1 MQAHPDHNSATAGRR
16 TGRKIGL
23 IAGNGQFPLIFARA
37 ARQKGL
43 SVCAVAH
50 IGETVPELEAHVDAV
65 RWLHVG
71 QIKKLIKFFK
81 RSGVDVAA
89 MIGGIRK
96 TRMFADVRPDTKAIA
111 LFAAMKHTHDDGILR
126 AFADVL
132 EKAGIRVLPSTDLV
146 PELLAA
152 PGCWTRRTPS
162 RAEKAD
168 IELGW
173 KLAKEI
179 GRLGIGQCVVMGAG
193 SVLAVEAIDG
203 TDATIA
209 RGAGLGRGNA
219 VVVKICK
226 PNQDL
231 RFDIPAVGVE
241 TIETMAANGATALAV
256 EAGRTV
262 VFDRDRMIA
271 TADGAGIAIVALE
284 GVDD

>member
-1 MQAHPDHNSATAGRR
+1 MQPPSQRDGAGARR
-16 TGRKIGL
+16 PIGL

-37 ARQKGL
+37 ARRRGL
-43 SVCAVAH
+43 PVVAVAH
-50 IGETVPELEAHVDAV
+50 IGETVAELDSHVDAIQ
-65 RWLHVG
+65 WLHVG
-71 QIKKLIKFFK
+71 QIRKLIRFFK
-81 RSGVDVAA
+81 RSGVEVAA

-96 TRMFADVRPDTKAIA
+96 TRMFTDVRPDTKAIA
-111 LFAAMKHTHDDGILR
+111 LFAAMRHTHDDGILR

-132 EKAGIRVLPSTDLV
+132 EKAGIRVLPSTQLV
-146 PELLAA
+146 PELLARE
-152 PGCWTRRTPS
+152 GCWTRRKPG
-162 RAEKAD
+162 RAEQAD

-173 KLAKEI
+173 KLAREI
-179 GRLGIGQCVVMGAG
+179 GRLGIGQCVVMGGG
-193 SVLAVEAIDG
+193 SVLAVGAVDG

-241 TIETMAANGATALAV
+241 TIETMAAHGATALAV

-262 VFDRDRMIA
+262 VFDRDRMIEA
-271 TADGAGIAIVALE
+271 ADGAGIAIVALK
-284 GVDD
+284 GVEA

>member
-1 MQAHPDHNSATAGRR
+1 MPSPTEHSGAPAQQ
-16 TGRKIGL
+16 KIGL

-37 ARQKGL
+37 ARERGL
-43 SVCAVAH
+43 SVYAVAH
-50 IGETVPELEAHVDAV
+50 IGETVEELAQQVDAIQ
-65 RWLHVG
+65 WLHVG
-71 QIKKLIKFFK
+71 QIKKLIRFFK
-81 RSGVDVAA
+81 RSGVGVAA

-96 TRMFADVRPDTKAIA
+96 TRMFTDVRPDTKAIA
-111 LFAAMKHTHDDGILR
+111 LFAAMRHTHDDSILR
-126 AFADVL
+126 AFAGLL
-132 EKAGIRVLPSTDLV
+132 EKSGIRVLPSTELV
-146 PELLAA
+146 PELLA
-152 PGCWTRRTPS
+152 PEGCWTRRRPS
-162 RAEKAD
+162 RAERDD

-179 GRLGIGQCVVMGAG
+179 GRLGIGQCVVMGGG

-209 RGAGLGRGNA
+209 RGGGLGRGNA

-241 TIETMAANGATALAV
+241 TIETMAAHGATALAV

-262 VFDRDRMIA
+262 VFDREKMVA
-271 TADGAGIAIVALE
+271 AADGAGIAVVALK

>member
-1 MQAHPDHNSATAGRR
+1 LQSPLDHSGPV

-37 ARQKGL
+37 ARKNRL
-43 SVCAVAH
+43 SVRAVAH
-50 IGETVPELEAHVDAV
+50 IGETDSELEAHVDAIQ
-65 RWLHVG
+65 WLHVG
-71 QIKKLIKFFK
+71 QIKKLIRFFR
-81 RSGVDVAA
+81 RSGIDVAV
-89 MIGGIRK
+89 MICGIRK
-96 TRMFADVRPDTKAIA
+96 TRMFTDVRPDTKAIA

-126 AFADVL
+126 AFAEVL

-152 PGCWTRRTPS
+152 EGCWTRRRPG

-179 GRLGIGQCVVMGAG
+179 GRLGIGQCVVMGGG

-209 RGAGLGRGNA
+209 RGAGLGKGNA

-241 TIETMAANGATALAV
+241 TIEIMAAHGATALAV

-262 VFDRDRMIA
+262 VFDREKMIA
-271 TADGAGIAIVALE
+271 AADAAGIAIVALD
-284 GVDD
+284 GVEN

>member
-1 MQAHPDHNSATAGRR
+1 MSSSTDHNGIAGQ
-16 TGRKIGL
+16 RKIGL

-37 ARQKGL
+37 ARSRGL
-43 SVCAVAH
+43 SVYAVAH
-50 IGETVPELEAHVDAV
+50 IGETVEELARQVDAIQ
-65 RWLHVG
+65 WLHVG
-71 QIKKLIKFFK
+71 QIKKLIRFFK
-81 RSGVDVAA
+81 RNGVRVAA

-96 TRMFADVRPDTKAIA
+96 TRMFTDVRPDTKAIA
-111 LFAAMKHTHDDGILR
+111 LFAAMRHTHDDGILR
-126 AFADVL
+126 AFAEVL
-132 EKAGIRVLPSTDLV
+132 EKSGIRVLPSTELV
-146 PELLAA
+146 PELLAQE
-152 PGCWTRRTPS
+152 GCWTRRRPS
-162 RAEKAD
+162 RAERAD

-173 KLAKEI
+173 KLAKEV
-179 GRLGIGQCVVMGAG
+179 GRLGIGQCVVMGGG

-241 TIETMAANGATALAV
+241 TVETMAAHGATALAV

-262 VFDRDRMIA
+262 VFDREKMVA
-271 TADGAGIAIVALE
+271 AADGAGIAIVALK